1 MAAEVSPPRRLALP
15 ACGACRLF
23 AAPTQAACTLSDGAG
38 ASGVPK
44 RRGACAV
51 SQSVILCNRNT
62 TPGPI
67 PLWEQTHRQ
76 RAQTDML
83 MSMRRESNCNT
94 CHDMRTTRSR
104 V

>member
-38 ASGVPK
+38 LPEFPNAGV
-44 RRGACAV
+44 
-51 SQSVILCNRNT
+51 
-62 TPGPI
+62 
-67 PLWEQTHRQ
+67 